1 MDMEQTATDTV
12 STEVPTTEGLPGVVD
27 WLLATVVALTGLAIL
42 AGGSAMTF
50 VVDRP
55 LIADMVAEGNL
66 QIEFLSNA
74 DSIEVGLAMATWIGL
89 GLIAIGAIMVVA
101 AVAYAVVRRNA
112 RRTAEEAGTHRS
124 DYAANALLGA
134 VISALLSFVPFSP
147 AIGGGV
153 AGYLERGE
161 SERTVG
167 VGALSGIVLMAP
179 VLGFLLFLTIGLL
192 LGLMAVDAGALALAV
207 GAAMLMAFLVV
218 AVAGAGLGALG
229 GYVGGKLAE

>member
-1 MDMEQTATDTV
+1 MEQTATDTV
-12 STEVPTTEGLPGVVD
+12 STEVSSTEGLPGVVD

-66 QIEFLSNA
+66 QMDFLSNA
-74 DSIEVGLAMATWIGL
+74 DTIEVGLAMATWIGL

-101 AVAYAVVRRNA
+101 AIAYAIIRRNA
-112 RRTAEEAGTHRS
+112 RRTAEETGAHRS

-167 VGALSGIVLMAP
+167 VGALSGIVLMSP